1 MKFLGQ
7 ARGFRKKSQH
17 RSSTILRLVAW
28 LCGLAFLGAA
38 GFGLWLW
45 SYAVSPMPMRE
56 GGNLQVLIPPQTS
69 LAGIE
74 KILAENGVIPPGRG
88 FYYLARV
95 SRLSQRLQAGEYLF
109 TPGQTP
115 YQILRALAAGSTVRW
130 SVTIP
135 EGASIYQL
143 ADILAAGGW
152 GERELFLNLARDP
165 EILARY
171 GVQAASLE
179 GYLFPDTYQLVRGQ
193 NPREIIGLMVERGN
207 QVRQELGDLSDNPLG
222 LSSHEVL
229 TLASIV
235 EKETAAPEERPLIA
249 QVFLNRLRQRMR
261 LQTDPTVIYGLA
273 DFNGNLT
280 RKDLKTPTPYNTY
293 LINGLPPGPIANPG
307 RAAITAVLHPASE
320 SYLYF
325 VSKNDGTHYFSR
337 DLAEHNRAV
346 FKYQKSGSTR

>member
-1 MKFLGQ
+1 MGQ
-7 ARGFRKKSQH
+7 GSGFRKKGKR
-17 RSSTILRLVAW
+17 RSGTIRRMAIRLCAAACV
-28 LCGLAFLGAA
+28 GLA
-38 GFGLWLW
+38 GFGLWLGF
-45 SYAVSPMPMRE
+45 YAATPLPMRE
-56 GGNLQVLIPPQTS
+56 GGDLHILIPPKTS

-74 KILAENGVIPPGRG
+74 KILVENGVIPPGRG
-88 FYYLARV
+88 FYCLARL

-115 YQILRALAAGSTVRW
+115 YQILRILAAGATVRW

-135 EGASIYQL
+135 EGSNIYQL
-143 ADILAAGGW
+143 AEILAKGGW
-152 GERELFLNLARDP
+152 GERNLFLELMRDP

-171 GVQAASLE
+171 GVRGASLE
-179 GYLFPDTYQLVRGQ
+179 GYLFPDTYQLLRGQ
-193 NPREIIGLMVERGN
+193 NPREIIGLMVERGRR
-207 QVRQELGDLSDNPLG
+207 VRQELGDLRDNPLG
-222 LSSHEVL
+222 LSPHEVL

-249 QVFLNRLRQRMR
+249 GVFMNRLRHNMR

-273 DFNGNLT
+273 DFDGNLT
-280 RKDLKTPTPYNTY
+280 RKHLETSTPYNTY

-307 RAAITAVLHPASE
+307 RASIAAVLHPAPE

-325 VSKNDGTHYFSR
+325 VSKNDGTHYFSH

-346 FKYQKSGSTR
+346 LKYQKRRGS

>member
-1 MKFLGQ
+1 LGQ
-7 ARGFRKKSQH
+7 GKGVRKKGQH
-17 RSSTILRLVAW
+17 RPSTIRRLAAW
-28 LCGLAFLGAA
+28 LCALVFLGLA

-45 SYAVSPMPMRE
+45 SYAVTPMPMRE
-56 GGNLQVLIPPQTS
+56 GVNPHVLIPPKTS

-109 TPGQTP
+109 NPGQTP
-115 YQILRALAAGSTVRW
+115 YQILCTLAAGSTLRW

-143 ADILAAGGW
+143 ADILAQGGW
-152 GERELFLNLARDP
+152 GERDLFLKLMRDP
-165 EILARY
+165 EILALH
-171 GVQAASLE
+171 GVRAASLE

-193 NPREIIGLMVERGN
+193 NPREIIALMVERGRK
-207 QVRQELGDLSDNPLG
+207 VRQELGDLTDNPLN
-222 LSSHEVL
+222 LSPHQVL

-249 QVFLNRLRQRMR
+249 QVFLNRLRLNMR
-261 LQTDPTVIYGLA
+261 LQTDPTVIYGLT

-280 RKDLKTPTPYNTY
+280 RKDLETPTPYNTY

-307 RAAITAVLHPASE
+307 RASIAAVLHPASE

-325 VSKNDGTHYFSR
+325 VSKNDGTHYFSH
-337 DLAEHNRAV
+337 DLVEHNRAV
-346 FKYQKSGSTR
+346 YKYQKNGSKH

>member
-1 MKFLGQ
+1 MGQ
-7 ARGFRKKSQH
+7 GRGVRKKGQ
-17 RSSTILRLVAW
+17 LRHSAIRRLAVW
-28 LCGLAFLGAA
+28 LCTLAFLGLV
-38 GFGLWLW
+38 GFGFWLW
-45 SYAVSPMPMRE
+45 SYAVTSMPVRE
-56 GGNLQVLIPPQTS
+56 GTNLQVLIPPKTS

-88 FYYLARV
+88 FSYLARV

-115 YQILRALAAGSTVRW
+115 YQILRALAAGATVRW

-135 EGASIYQL
+135 EGSNIYQL

-152 GERELFLNLARDP
+152 GERTLFLELMHDQ
-165 EILARY
+165 EILARH
-171 GVQAASLE
+171 GVRAASLE

-193 NPREIIGLMVERGN
+193 NPREIIGLMVERGKK
-207 QVRQELGDLSDNPLG
+207 VRQELGDLRDNPMG
-222 LSSHEVL
+222 LSPHEVL

-249 QVFLNRLRQRMR
+249 RVFLNRLRQGMR

-273 DFNGNLT
+273 DFDGNLT
-280 RKDLKTPTPYNTY
+280 KKDLETPTPYNTY
-293 LINGLPPGPIANPG
+293 QINGLPPGPIANPG
-307 RAAITAVLHPASE
+307 RAAIAAVLHPASE

-325 VSKNDGTHYFSR
+325 VSKNDGTHYFSH
-337 DLAEHNRAV
+337 DLAEHNQAV
-346 FKYQKSGSTR
+346 LRYQKGGGKR

>member
-1 MKFLGQ
+1 MAQ
-7 ARGFRKKSQH
+7 AREVRKTSRQ
-17 RSSTILRLVAW
+17 SSGTIRRLALW
-28 LCGLAFLGAA
+28 LCGAAFLGLA

-45 SYAVSPMPMRE
+45 SYAVTPVAIAGAS
-56 GGNLQVLIPPQTS
+56 LQVLIPPKTS

-88 FYYLARV
+88 FYCLARV

-109 TPGQTP
+109 PPGQTP
-115 YQILRALAAGSTVRW
+115 WQILRTLAAGSTVRR

-135 EGASIYQL
+135 EGANIYQL
-143 ADILAAGGW
+143 ADILAQGGW
-152 GERELFLNLARDP
+152 GERALFLELVRDP

-171 GVQAASLE
+171 GVEATSLE
-179 GYLFPDTYQLVRGQ
+179 GYLFPDTYQLMRGQ
-193 NPREIIGLMVERGN
+193 KPREIIALMLERGR
-207 QVRQELGDLSDNPLG
+207 QVRQELGDLRDNALG
-222 LSSHEVL
+222 LSPHEVL

-273 DFNGNLT
+273 DFDGNLT
-280 RKDLKTPTPYNTY
+280 RKDLETPTPYNTY
-293 LINGLPPGPIANPG
+293 QINGLPPGPIANPG
-307 RAAITAVLHPASE
+307 RAAIAAVLHPASE

-325 VSKNDGTHYFSR
+325 VSKNDGTHHFSR

-346 FKYQKSGSTR
+346 LKYQKRGSSGS

>member
-1 MKFLGQ
+1 MGQ
-7 ARGFRKKSQH
+7 GRGVRKKGQR
-17 RSSTILRLVAW
+17 RSSTIWRLATW
-28 LCGLAFLGAA
+28 LCALVFLGLA

-45 SYAVSPMPMRE
+45 SYAVTPMPMRE
-56 GGNLQVLIPPQTS
+56 GGNPHVLIPPKTS

-88 FYYLARV
+88 FYCLARI

-109 TPGQTP
+109 SPGQTP
-115 YQILRALAAGSTVRW
+115 YQILSTLAAGATVRW

-143 ADILAAGGW
+143 ADILAQGGW
-152 GERELFLNLARDP
+152 GERDLFLKLMRDP

-171 GVQAASLE
+171 GVRAASLE

-193 NPREIIGLMVERGN
+193 NPQEIIGLMVERGRK
-207 QVRQELGDLSDNPLG
+207 VRQELGDFNESPMG
-222 LSSHEVL
+222 LSPHQVL

-249 QVFLNRLRQRMR
+249 QVFLNRLRQNMR
-261 LQTDPTVIYGLA
+261 LQTDPTVIYGLG

-280 RKDLKTPTPYNTY
+280 RKDLETPSPYNTY
-293 LINGLPPGPIANPG
+293 LVNGLPPGPIANPG
-307 RAAITAVLHPASE
+307 RAAIAAVLHPATE

-346 FKYQKSGSTR
+346 CKYQKRGNNR